1 MPEQFS
7 SFSEVLTKVR
17 QIVVDQFCLDSVD
30 DLDNNAY
37 FMRDLGA
44 DSLDVVELVMM
55 FEEQFDI
62 RISDEYVTQIKTVQE
77 AAEVIAEIMDIEVA
91 L

>member
-1 MPEQFS
+1 
-7 SFSEVLTKVR
+7 
-17 QIVVDQFCLDSVD
+17 
-30 DLDNNAY
+30 
-37 FMRDLGA
+37 MRDLGA
-44 DSLDVVELVMM
+44 DSLDVVELVMI

-62 RISDEYVTQIKTVQE
+62 RISDEYVTQIKTVQQ

>member
-1 MPEQFS
+1 MSEKFS
-7 SFSEVLTKVR
+7 SFSEVLAKVR

-44 DSLDVVELVMM
+44 DSLDVVELVMI

-62 RISDEYVTQIKTVQE
+62 RISDEYVTQIKTVQQ

>member
-1 MPEQFS
+1 MTEKFS
-7 SFSEVLTKVR
+7 SFSEVLGKVR

-44 DSLDVVELVMM
+44 DSLDVVELVMI

-62 RISDEYVTQIKTVQE
+62 RISDEYVTQIKTVQQ